1 MRRGLWAVLVVA
13 VAVIALA
20 TLPGQGAA
28 QQKKIVMWT
37 HWDQNPEFNKWYAT
51 RGKDFAAK
59 SGYEVEV
66 VTVA

>member
-1 MRRGLWAVLVVA
+1 MRRGQWLVLVLA

-20 TLPGQGAA
+20 TLPGQGSA

-51 RGKDFAAK
+51 KGAEFSKK
-59 SGYEVEV
+59 
-66 VTVA
+66 